1 MSKDDSNGGFLS
13 KVVKFVRHPTTS
25 WSDLDTRSADRE
37 NEYSKAALKE
47 MIERKRRNDF
57 VRKREFEMLR
67 KIRNREITVD
77 AAQGVRPSFFQS
89 SLPSKP
95 DDRAMTLKKI
105 DEIEAQMSMQ
115 WWKTKGPDSLVST
128 GSQLNTGA
136 HGPGKGQSKKGKA
149 DAPESTGPKTRG
161 AQYRETEPSALVSSP
176 PPAAPDTLGG
186 DSQDMEPLHSEQGE
200 PLGWDLDGGSSPPAP
215 TPVPAPAPMPAPP
228 PVARAAMP
236 PVRPTKESVPLAA
249 QPAAPAPAVAR
260 TGLMAAST
268 HGDLRGNSGFSASH
282 FFALDVHE
290 IAQDPEVEEAAIRFA
305 NGDDA
310 GAEQGLL
317 DVLRGGGEEA
327 GRIDDWLAL
336 FDFYRATGQLAPFE
350 SQTLDFVNRFGR
362 SAPQWVDMPGEV
374 SSQAGRTFKPSAG
387 NARTS
392 WVSDA
397 ELDAHAVGTLQSVLM
412 RVGQPWVV
420 DWSALESIDL
430 KAARALLGMFTLWGD
445 QDVELC
451 FLGANQ
457 LRALL
462 KKLTPSGRR
471 DVEQLW
477 WELRMATLR
486 VMNRPDEFELTALD
500 FCVTYEVS
508 PPGWETP
515 LCHFRAVSAED
526 TEVEEAGTSMLGEV
540 VMERVASSGFS
551 GYPADTGSD
560 NLSSGLNHLGLV
572 ELSGEVLGD
581 PQELLKTLERRLQG
595 ADVLIISCRNLIRVD
610 FSAAGTLLNW
620 VSAHHAN
627 GRMVQFVDAHRLV
640 SAFFHVIGITE
651 CAKVVVRN
659 D

>member
-37 NEYSKAALKE
+37 SEYSKAALKE

-77 AAQGVRPSFFQS
+77 AAQGARPSFFQS

-128 GSQLNTGA
+128 GSQLNSGA
-136 HGPGKGQSKKGKA
+136 HGPGGREQARKDTKSA
-149 DAPESTGPKTRG
+149 AETGAPKTRG
-161 AQYRETEPSALVSSP
+161 AQYKETEPSPLASTSP
-176 PPAAPDTLGG
+176 PYGATTVPMAMDPVAPASQTPAGSAPAIASL
-186 DSQDMEPLHSEQGE
+186 DMPAKSSGSDEP
-200 PLGWDLDGGSSPPAP
+200 GSSPAQAPQPSHGSAAKSPAASQ
-215 TPVPAPAPMPAPP
+215 APAP
-228 PVARAAMP
+228 
-236 PVRPTKESVPLAA
+236 
-249 QPAAPAPAVAR
+249 AR
-260 TGLMAAST
+260 TGLMAST
-268 HGDLRGNSGFSASH
+268 AQGDLRGGSGFSASH

-317 DVLRGGGEEA
+317 EVLRSIGA
-327 GRIDDWLAL
+327 QAARLDDWLAL
-336 FDFYRATGQLAPFE
+336 FDLYRATGQLVAFE

-374 SSQAGRTFKPSAG
+374 TAQAGRTYRPSMA
-387 NARTS
+387 NARAA
-392 WVSDA
+392 WVSES
-397 ELDAHAVGTLQSVLM
+397 ELDAHAVGTLQTVLM
-412 RVGQPWVV
+412 RVSQPWVV
-420 DWSALESIDL
+420 DWSPLETIDL

-451 FLGANQ
+451 FLGSSN
-457 LRALL
+457 LRDLL
-462 KKLTPSGRR
+462 KQLTPSGRR

-477 WELRMATLR
+477 WELRMAVLR

-508 PPGWETP
+508 PPGWEAP
-515 LCHFRAVSAED
+515 LCHFRTIAVANAEEND
-526 TEVEEAGTSMLGEV
+526 AGSSVVGESV
-540 VMERVASSGFS
+540 LEHVPS
-551 GYPADTGSD
+551 GYSD
-560 NLSSGLNHLGLV
+560 FPGDAGMDSVTSGLNHLGLV

-581 PQELLKTLERRLQG
+581 PQELLKTLEQRLHG

-620 VSAHHAN
+620 VSGHHAD

-651 CAKVVVRN
+651 YAKVVVRN